1 VVSQRISRIV
11 LSGVLLACA
20 VTVAFLLS
28 MALIALTGGSAF
40 GAASAMLQGG
50 VESTASLMTSLQR
63 ATPLLLVAIG
73 TVIAGRAGLINV
85 GQEGQVLIGAT
96 TGTAFGVYVIGS
108 GWAGQAGT
116 LLAAALGGAAW
127 AGIAAVLRTWARVN
141 ETVSTLLLNY
151 VAVQLVSFLVSER
164 YLLQAPP
171 GSQAISQPLPTPDN
185 LPNVLTGPG
194 YALTSGFIVAVLLAV
209 ASAVLLKRS
218 HFGLDLRVLGF
229 NPQSADTFGIRRN
242 RVLIT
247 SLMASGA
254 TAGLAGG
261 ALLSI
266 NPGGVTPT
274 FSSNYGWDGLLVAL
288 VANYQ
293 PLTIIPVALGFGI
306 IRAGSDFVVASGVNA
321 TIAYVFEGLIALA
334 VLLPTLVL
342 RRQVW
347 ALRLAQVA
355 VRRPGKAGSGQ
366 APPGAGAVAGTGA
379 PIPVPPPGVEASRE
393 GPHA

>member
-1 VVSQRISRIV
+1 MVSQRISRVV
-11 LSGVLLACA
+11 LSAVLLACT

-108 GWAGQAGT
+108 GWTGQAGT
-116 LLAAALGGAAW
+116 LLAAAIGGAAW

-171 GSQAISQPLPTPDN
+171 GSQAISQPLPAPDS

-194 YALTSGFIVAVLLAV
+194 YALTSGFIIAVLLAV

-218 HFGLDLRVLGF
+218 HFGFDLRVLGF

-274 FSSNYGWDGLLVAL
+274 FSANYGWDGLLVAL

-347 ALRLAQVA
+347 ALRLAQAA
-355 VRRPGKAGSGQ
+355 VRRPEKAEPEQ
-366 APPGAGAVAGTGA
+366 AAPGTAAGTGA
-379 PIPVPPPGVEASRE
+379 AVPATPPEIEASRD

>member
-1 VVSQRISRIV
+1 VVRQRISRII
-11 LSGVLLACA
+11 LSGVLLVCA

-85 GQEGQVLIGAT
+85 GQEGQVLVGAMA
-96 TGTAFGVYVIGS
+96 GTAFGVYVIGS
-108 GWAGQAGT
+108 GWPGQVGT
-116 LLAAALGGAAW
+116 LLAAAIGGAAW

-151 VAVQLVSFLVSER
+151 VAVQLVYFLVSQR

-171 GSQAISQPLPTPDN
+171 GSQAISQALPAPDS
-185 LPNVLTGPG
+185 LPNVLTGTG
-194 YALTSGFIVAVLLAV
+194 YALTSGFIIAVLLAL
-209 ASAVLLKRS
+209 ASAMVLKRS
-218 HFGLDLRVLGF
+218 RFGFDLRVLGF

-242 RVLIT
+242 RVLMM

-274 FSSNYGWDGLLVAL
+274 FSANYGWDGLLVAL

-334 VLLPTLVL
+334 VLLPTLIL

-347 ALRLAQVA
+347 ALRLAHAA
-355 VRRPGKAGSGQ
+355 VRPSETAVPAQ
-366 APPGAGAVAGTGA
+366 AAPGAVAGPGVA
-379 PIPVPPPGVEASRE
+379 HPIPPPGVEASGD